1 MIPNQH
7 WTSTTLEDFAYWV
20 TSDFTAQIETRLEE
34 KGISKSTFAKRLDVS
49 PSRVSQVLNDPGNL
63 TLGNV
68 VKYPRVLGM
77 KVALVVY
84 EDNDPDNGKG
94 PINADV
100 FTRCWERMGCPREI
114 FDLENM
120 TQSRGC
126 WVLTKTVSA
135 VNDRSKIGKVKV
147 ENTAAANTLAAAAT
161 VGGEWRR
168 RA

>member
-1 MIPNQH
+1 MVTTQH
-7 WTSTTLEDFAYWV
+7 WTQSLGDFSYWV
-20 TSDFTAQIETRLEE
+20 SSDFTAQIETKLEE
-34 KGISKSTFAKRLDVS
+34 KGISKSTFAKWLNVS

-84 EDNDPDNGKG
+84 EDDDPGNGQG

-100 FTRCWERMGCPREI
+100 FTGCWERMGRPREM

-126 WVLTKTVSA
+126 WVVTKTVSA
-135 VNDRSKIGKVKV
+135 VNDRSKIGEIKV
-147 ENTAAANTLAAAAT
+147 EDTAAANTLAAAAT

-168 RA
+168 

>member
-1 MIPNQH
+1 MDTTQH
-7 WTSTTLEDFAYWV
+7 WTQSLGDFSYWIS
-20 TSDFTAQIETRLEE
+20 SDFTAQIETRLEE
-34 KGISKSTFAKRLDVS
+34 KNISQNTFSKWLNVS

-68 VKYPRVLGM
+68 VKYPRALGM

-84 EDNDPDNGKG
+84 DDNDSENIKG

-100 FTRCWERMGCPREI
+100 FTKCWEHMGCPREV
-114 FDLENM
+114 FDLESM

-135 VNDRSKIGKVKV
+135 INDRSKIGEVVV
-147 ENTAAANTLAAAAT
+147 ENTAAANTLAAAAG
-161 VGGEWRR
+161 VGGDWRR